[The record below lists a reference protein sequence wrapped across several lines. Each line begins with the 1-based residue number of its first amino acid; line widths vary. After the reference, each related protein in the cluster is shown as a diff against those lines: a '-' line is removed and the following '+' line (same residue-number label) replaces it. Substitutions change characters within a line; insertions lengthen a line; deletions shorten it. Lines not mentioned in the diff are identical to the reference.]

1 MTTQTNKDV
10 YNDKLL
16 KLKTMEQEYSVA
28 IGEYTEAKK
37 NYMDLVNK
45 ELRGDISYSIINN
58 SSLFGLELSNFSDI
72 NDVMACAN
80 LCRQNKNDC
89 FGATY
94 ISDTKKCN
102 LISNKTTSFGLF
114 PDEPKYSSIVLSSI
128 NKLIDVLSV
137 NNSLIQL
144 NAEMMQ
150 LIDEISPKYEQDIA
164 DKKIRS
170 DEMYKNYKTLMTE
183 REYIN
188 EKLNEYNAVS
198 TAYGT
203 QNLYAEQQYSLLN
216 IWIFIA
222 IIAVIF
228 VLQQVIGFSVN
239 YTLFFIFIAAFLFG
253 LNLGTPMGFL
263 VWLIVIV
270 IVFLIYKNTSNNQ

>member
-1 MTTQTNKDV
+1 MTTQTNDNV

-28 IGEYTEAKK
+28 VGEYAEAKK

-45 ELRGDISYSIINN
+45 ELRGDITYSIINN
-58 SSLFGLELSNFSDI
+58 SSLYGQELNNFSDI
-72 NDVMACAN
+72 NDVMACASI
-80 LCRQNKNDC
+80 CHQNKRDC

-102 LISNKTTSFGLF
+102 LISNRTQNFGLF
-114 PDEPKYSSIVLSSI
+114 PDEPTYSSIVLSSI
-128 NKLIDVLSV
+128 NKVIDLLSINNKLIE
-137 NNSLIQL
+137 L
-144 NAEMMQ
+144 NANMMQ
-150 LIDEISPKYEQDIA
+150 LLQDISPTYSQDIA

-170 DEMYKNYKTLMTE
+170 DEMYKNYKILMTE

-188 EKLNEYNAVS
+188 QKLNEYNAVS

-203 QNLYAEQQYSLLN
+203 QNLYAQQQYNLLN

-222 IIAVIF
+222 IVAVIF
-228 VLQQVIGFSVN
+228 VLQQVLGFSFN
-239 YTLFFIFIAAFLFG
+239 YTLFFIFVAAFIFS

-263 VWLIVIV
+263 VWLIVI
-270 IVFLIYKNTSNNQ
+270 IIGFLIYKNTSNNE